1 MLDAAADGGDSWG
14 ASELGGRFGP
24 YFALDV
30 LAAGGVAVGGAA
42 AGGAAGSPPAGW
54 SAVADL
60 ADPSTGAFARRADAV
75 RSALAAGQGRS
86 ASAVDERVAVS
97 VAQLGLCARLVAP
110 ALGLAVATGRPP
122 VLVLELLYWQDQL
135 GGPFPLALGGLPAAV
150 PSAVVPPAAVTPGTV
165 PPGTVP
171 PGTVALAA
179 DGAGPDGAG
188 LAAVAEADLLASGLV
203 AGVLLP
209 VVLPLV
215 AAIERDHSVS
225 TKILWGNVA
234 SGLAGAAKMIG
245 LAEPG
250 LAGRAWGVVDALCA
264 GDGPLRGAGA
274 RVTAGRFRRR
284 SCCLLY
290 RLALGAVGARGVPAR
305 NALCEDCVL
314 TPG

>member
-1 MLDAAADGGDSWG
+1 
-14 ASELGGRFGP
+14 
-24 YFALDV
+24 
-30 LAAGGVAVGGAA
+30 
-42 AGGAAGSPPAGW
+42 
-54 SAVADL
+54 
-60 ADPSTGAFARRADAV
+60 
-75 RSALAAGQGRS
+75 
-86 ASAVDERVAVS
+86 
-97 VAQLGLCARLVAP
+97 
-110 ALGLAVATGRPP
+110 
-122 VLVLELLYWQDQL
+122 
-135 GGPFPLALGGLPAAV
+135 
-150 PSAVVPPAAVTPGTV
+150 
-165 PPGTVP
+165 
-171 PGTVALAA
+171 VALAA

-274 RVTAGRFRRR
+274 VTAGRFRRR